1 MIDVPDIP
9 PESLVSSYEAYRAI
23 RALKCNKARG
33 LDGISNRI
41 LETFIFELSPVIA
54 DLYDTLMREGFV
66 PSLLKRVILRP
77 LPKQRPPQSIEN
89 ELRPISPTCHITKIM
104 ERFTLSTVLSG
115 STSH

>member
-41 LETFIFELSPVIA
+41 LETFFELSPVIA
-54 DLYDTLMREGFV
+54 DLYNTLMREGFV

-89 ELRPISPTCHITKIM
+89 ELRPISPTCQITKIM

>member
-66 PSLLKRVILRP
+66 PSLLKRVIVRP
-77 LPKQRPPQSIEN
+77 SEA
-89 ELRPISPTCHITKIM
+89 
-104 ERFTLSTVLSG
+104 STVNRKRTEADIAHLPHHKDNEKVHALDSPAR
-115 STSH
+115 